1 MDIREAHINEFD
13 LFNSLW
19 WQYCNDLI
27 TIKGIEK
34 IVGFLELEINF
45 FTFNGY
51 RISNKEKT
59 TIYEYG
65 KE

>member
-1 MDIREAHINEFD
+1 MKLRETHINEFD
-13 LFNSLW
+13 LFNLLW
-19 WQYCNDLI
+19 WQFWNNLI
-27 TIKGIEK
+27 SLDEIRKT
-34 IVGFLELEINF
+34 VGALELEVNF

-59 TIYEYG
+59 IIYEHG